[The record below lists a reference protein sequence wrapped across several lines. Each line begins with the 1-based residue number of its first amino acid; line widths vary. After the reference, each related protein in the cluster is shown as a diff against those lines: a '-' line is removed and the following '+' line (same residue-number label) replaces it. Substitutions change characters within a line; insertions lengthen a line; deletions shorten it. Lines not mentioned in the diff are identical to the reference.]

1 MFVYK
6 GISGS
11 SVFFKVIKFPWRGFY
26 GRFTAGLSP
35 GSRSHPKEEIYGS
48 SHFSEVSAFSQTR
61 EAPRRL
67 PSSSVESPMSL
78 S

>member
-48 SHFSEVSAFSQTR
+48 SHFSEVSAFSQIR
-61 EAPRRL
+61 KL
-67 PSSSVESPMSL
+67 
-78 S
+78 